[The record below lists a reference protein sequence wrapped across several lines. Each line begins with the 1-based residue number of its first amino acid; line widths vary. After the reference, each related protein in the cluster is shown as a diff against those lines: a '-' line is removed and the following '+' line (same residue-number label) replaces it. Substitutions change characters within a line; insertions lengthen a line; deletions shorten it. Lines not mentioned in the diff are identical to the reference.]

1 MSFAALATDMTA
13 VILSTDGVAE
23 PAVLVVQDGA
33 APVSTFA
40 VIDEP
45 SEADHPDLR
54 QPNLRARR
62 ISLTLPWPAAAGIKR
77 GSTVAVDE
85 GSTGTANRFFVV
97 DSIADRDP
105 DEVRV
110 HVQEVTA

>member
-13 VILSTDGVAE
+13 VILSADGVAE

-33 APVSTFA
+33 TPVATFA

-45 SEADHPDLR
+45 SEADHADLR
-54 QPNLRARR
+54 QPAVRSRR
-62 ISLTLPWPAAAGIKR
+62 VSLTLPWPAAAGIKR

-85 GSTGTANRFFVV
+85 GATGTANRNFVV
-97 DSIADRDP
+97 DSVADRDP
-105 DEVRV
+105 DMVRV
-110 HVQEVTA
+110 HVHEVTA